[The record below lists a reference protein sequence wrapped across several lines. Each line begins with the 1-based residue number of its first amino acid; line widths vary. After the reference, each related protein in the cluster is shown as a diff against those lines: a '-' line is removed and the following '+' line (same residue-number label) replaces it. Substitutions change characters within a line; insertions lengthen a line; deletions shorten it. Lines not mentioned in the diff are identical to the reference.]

1 MSQPL
6 LYRRVKLLRTLKRK
20 DGGVLVERG
29 QVLMVGV
36 QYDKRLA
43 LYDHTKTRSRFAPRW
58 VVVNA
63 PADAVEVVD
72 TEPDSP

>member
-6 LYRRVKLLRTLKRK
+6 LYKQVKLLRTLKRK
-20 DGGVLVERG
+20 DGGVLVKRG
-29 QVLMVGV
+29 QVLTVGV
-36 QYDKRLA
+36 QYGTRLA
-43 LYDHTKTRSRFAPRW
+43 LYDHMKTRRRFAPRW